1 MRLCLNEDDLCSCQ
15 VAFLG
20 HDRVL
25 EKDVKH
31 PLATADDIGDDLAL
45 LAACNH
51 TILSY
56 GTFGQWA
63 AFLAGGKVII
73 SDTASVTKEGRE
85 LREAG
90 FNDQQSGWTWLPAN
104 LNKSQ
109 SSSAISLQLSAI
121 LMLVTVTVSIIECLS
136 IT

>member
-1 MRLCLNEDDLCSCQ
+1 M
-15 VAFLG
+15 
-20 HDRVL
+20 L

-31 PLATADDIGDDLAL
+31 PLAAADDIGDDLAL

-63 AFLAGGKVII
+63 AFLAGGRVVI

-90 FNDQQSGWTWLPAN
+90 FDDNQSGWTWLPAS
-104 LNKSQ
+104 LGKQPSR
-109 SSSAISLQLSAI
+109 SSFLTPSTLLLS
-121 LMLVTVTVSIIECLS
+121 VSVLLYI
-136 IT
+136 